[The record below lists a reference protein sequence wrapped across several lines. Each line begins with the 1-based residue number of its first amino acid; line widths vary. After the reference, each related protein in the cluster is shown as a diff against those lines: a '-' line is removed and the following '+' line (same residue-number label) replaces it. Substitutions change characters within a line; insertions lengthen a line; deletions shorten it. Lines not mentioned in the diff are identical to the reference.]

1 MTFSSKKIKIE
12 TINRPPFKAAVP
24 IHFRKEFIAMAF
36 FTDMKR
42 SLTETGKQV
51 AQKTKELSDTVQ
63 LKTQLSRE
71 KEALNRQYAQIGKK
85 VFEAANEAD
94 EEAYTAE
101 FTLIRESLKTIDELQ
116 DKLSTLEGFIHCPEC
131 GAKIEKTSAFCSK
144 CGAKIAET
152 KPEDD
157 DIDVVDTA
165 ESSETA
171 GEEKTDETC
180 TCETVP
186 DEKFETESAETT
198 VNVTED
204 QE

>member
-1 MTFSSKKIKIE
+1 
-12 TINRPPFKAAVP
+12 
-24 IHFRKEFIAMAF
+24 MAF

-63 LKTQLSRE
+63 LKAQLSRE

-144 CGAKIAET
+144 
-152 KPEDD
+152 
-157 DIDVVDTA
+157 
-165 ESSETA
+165 
-171 GEEKTDETC
+171 
-180 TCETVP
+180 
-186 DEKFETESAETT
+186 
-198 VNVTED
+198 
-204 QE
+204 

>member
-1 MTFSSKKIKIE
+1 
-12 TINRPPFKAAVP
+12 
-24 IHFRKEFIAMAF
+24 MAF

-63 LKTQLSRE
+63 LKAQLSRE

-165 ESSETA
+165 EASETT
-171 GEEKTDETC
+171 GEEKADGTC
-180 TCETVP
+180 TCEAVP
-186 DEKFETESAETT
+186 DESFKTESAETT
-198 VNVTED
+198 GNITED
-204 QE
+204 RE

>member
-1 MTFSSKKIKIE
+1 
-12 TINRPPFKAAVP
+12 
-24 IHFRKEFIAMAF
+24 MAF

-51 AQKTKELSDTVQ
+51 AQKTRELSDTVQ

-85 VFEAANEAD
+85 VFEAADAAD
-94 EEAYTAE
+94 EETYTAE
-101 FTLIRESLKTIDELQ
+101 FALIRESLKTIDELQ

-131 GAKIEKTSAFCSK
+131 GAKIEKSAAFCSK
-144 CGAKIAET
+144 CGAKIAEA

-157 DIDVVDTA
+157 NIDVVDTN
-165 ESSETA
+165 ETA
-171 GEEKTDETC
+171 GEAESEKNEEASS
-180 TCETVP
+180 CEAVP
-186 DEKFETESAETT
+186 DEKFETESTETT

-204 QE
+204 HK

>member
-1 MTFSSKKIKIE
+1 
-12 TINRPPFKAAVP
+12 
-24 IHFRKEFIAMAF
+24 MAF

-144 CGAKIAET
+144 CGAKIAEA
-152 KPEDD
+152 KPEGDD
-157 DIDVVDTA
+157 VDTA
-165 ESSETA
+165 KRLKPP
-171 GEEKTDETC
+171 EKKRLLR
-180 TCETVP
+180 P
-186 DEKFETESAETT
+186 APARQYRMRSLRPKLLR
-198 VNVTED
+198 
-204 QE
+204 QL

>member
-1 MTFSSKKIKIE
+1 
-12 TINRPPFKAAVP
+12 
-24 IHFRKEFIAMAF
+24 MAF

-85 VFEAANEAD
+85 VFEAANGAD
-94 EEAYTAE
+94 EETYTAE

-165 ESSETA
+165 GASETTR
-171 GEEKTDETC
+171 EEKADGTY
-180 TCETVP
+180 TCEAVP
-186 DEKFETESAETT
+186 DESFETGSAETT
-198 VNVTED
+198 GNITENR
-204 QE
+204 E

>member
-1 MTFSSKKIKIE
+1 MTRLTDELITSRLTTTIGITRNRIKH
-12 TINRPPFKAAVP
+12 TR
-24 IHFRKEFIAMAF
+24 H
-36 FTDMKR
+36 T
-42 SLTETGKQV
+42 
-51 AQKTKELSDTVQ
+51 
-63 LKTQLSRE
+63 RE
-71 KEALNRQYAQIGKK
+71 IL
-85 VFEAANEAD
+85 FH
-94 EEAYTAE
+94 TAE

-165 ESSETA
+165 EASETA

-186 DEKFETESAETT
+186 DEKFETEAAETT

>member
-1 MTFSSKKIKIE
+1 
-12 TINRPPFKAAVP
+12 
-24 IHFRKEFIAMAF
+24 MAF

-144 CGAKIAET
+144 CGAKIAEA
-152 KPEDD
+152 KPEGD

-165 ESSETA
+165 EASETA
-171 GEEKTDETC
+171 RKEKTD
-180 TCETVP
+180 
-186 DEKFETESAETT
+186 
-198 VNVTED
+198 
-204 QE
+204 

>member
-1 MTFSSKKIKIE
+1 
-12 TINRPPFKAAVP
+12 
-24 IHFRKEFIAMAF
+24 MAF

-165 ESSETA
+165 EASENA
-171 GEEKTDETC
+171 GEEKT
-180 TCETVP
+180 

>member
-1 MTFSSKKIKIE
+1 MRRKRLWKQLIKVLFLRRSRIRHRAE
-12 TINRPPFKAAVP
+12 TAETLAAQ
-24 IHFRKEFIAMAF
+24 RLSQE
-36 FTDMKR
+36 
-42 SLTETGKQV
+42 
-51 AQKTKELSDTVQ
+51 TKELSDTVQ
-63 LKTQLSRE
+63 LKAQLSRE

-165 ESSETA
+165 EASETA

-186 DEKFETESAETT
+186 DEKFETEAAETT

>member
-1 MTFSSKKIKIE
+1 
-12 TINRPPFKAAVP
+12 
-24 IHFRKEFIAMAF
+24 MAF

-85 VFEAANEAD
+85 VFEAANGAD
-94 EEAYTAE
+94 EGTYTAE

-131 GAKIEKTSAFCSK
+131 GAKIEKASAFCSK

-165 ESSETA
+165 GASETTR
-171 GEEKTDETC
+171 EEKADGTY
-180 TCETVP
+180 TCEAVP
-186 DEKFETESAETT
+186 DESFETGSAETT
-198 VNVTED
+198 GNITENR
-204 QE
+204 E

>member
-1 MTFSSKKIKIE
+1 
-12 TINRPPFKAAVP
+12 
-24 IHFRKEFIAMAF
+24 MAF

-85 VFEAANEAD
+85 VFEAANGAD
-94 EEAYTAE
+94 EETYTAE
-101 FTLIRESLKTIDELQ
+101 FTIIRESLKTIDELQ

-131 GAKIEKTSAFCSK
+131 GAKIEKASAFCSK

-165 ESSETA
+165 GASETTR
-171 GEEKTDETC
+171 EEKADGTY
-180 TCETVP
+180 TCEAVP
-186 DEKFETESAETT
+186 DESFETGSAETT
-198 VNVTED
+198 GNITENR
-204 QE
+204 E

>member
-1 MTFSSKKIKIE
+1 
-12 TINRPPFKAAVP
+12 
-24 IHFRKEFIAMAF
+24 MAF

-42 SLTETGKQV
+42 SLTEAGKQV
-51 AQKTKELSDTVQ
+51 AQKTKEAFRHRPVKGADLQ
-63 LKTQLSRE
+63 R
-71 KEALNRQYAQIGKK
+71 KEAVNRQYAQIGKK
-85 VFEAANEAD
+85 LFEAANEAD

-165 ESSETA
+165 EASETSRRRKD
-171 GEEKTDETC
+171 G
-180 TCETVP
+180 
-186 DEKFETESAETT
+186 
-198 VNVTED
+198 
-204 QE
+204 

>member
-1 MTFSSKKIKIE
+1 
-12 TINRPPFKAAVP
+12 
-24 IHFRKEFIAMAF
+24 MAF

-51 AQKTKELSDTVQ
+51 AQKTKELSDTVR

-144 CGAKIAET
+144 CGAKIAEA
-152 KPEDD
+152 KPEGD

-165 ESSETA
+165 EASETA
-171 GEEKTDETC
+171 GEETTAETC
-180 TCETVP
+180 TCEAVP
-186 DEKFETESAETT
+186 DEKFETEAAETT

>member
-1 MTFSSKKIKIE
+1 M
-12 TINRPPFKAAVP
+12 PPFKAVIP
-24 IHFRKEFIAMAF
+24 IYFRKEFIAMAF

-165 ESSETA
+165 EASETA
-171 GEEKTDETC
+171 GEETTAETC

>member
-1 MTFSSKKIKIE
+1 
-12 TINRPPFKAAVP
+12 
-24 IHFRKEFIAMAF
+24 MAF

-85 VFEAANEAD
+85 VFEAANGAD
-94 EEAYTAE
+94 EETYTAE

-131 GAKIEKTSAFCSK
+131 GAKIEKASAFCSK

-165 ESSETA
+165 GASETTR
-171 GEEKTDETC
+171 EEKADGTY
-180 TCETVP
+180 TCEAVP
-186 DEKFETESAETT
+186 DESFETGSAETT
-198 VNVTED
+198 GNITENR
-204 QE
+204 E

>member
-1 MTFSSKKIKIE
+1 
-12 TINRPPFKAAVP
+12 
-24 IHFRKEFIAMAF
+24 MAF

-131 GAKIEKTSAFCSK
+131 GAKI
-144 CGAKIAET
+144 AEA

-165 ESSETA
+165 EASETA

-186 DEKFETESAETT
+186 DEKFETEAAETT

>member
-1 MTFSSKKIKIE
+1 
-12 TINRPPFKAAVP
+12 
-24 IHFRKEFIAMAF
+24 MAF

-101 FTLIRESLKTIDELQ
+101 FTLISEMLKDHRRASGQALHLRRIYPLSGAVQRLKRPLPSAASAVQRSRRQNRRRTISM
-116 DKLSTLEGFIHCPEC
+116 LSIP
-131 GAKIEKTSAFCSK
+131 
-144 CGAKIAET
+144 
-152 KPEDD
+152 
-157 DIDVVDTA
+157 A

-171 GEEKTDETC
+171 GEETTAETC
-180 TCETVP
+180 ACETVP